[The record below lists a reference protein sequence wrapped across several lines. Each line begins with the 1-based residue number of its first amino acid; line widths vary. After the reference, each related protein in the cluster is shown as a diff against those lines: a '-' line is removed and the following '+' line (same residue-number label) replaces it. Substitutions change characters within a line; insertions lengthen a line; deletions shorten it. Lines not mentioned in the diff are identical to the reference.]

1 NRSAALVE
9 APASTVRWGP
19 FNLPIGGGG
28 YFPILPYAWARWGV
42 RRPEETQPPPAVF
55 YLPPLGSDPG
65 PPRRDCARLRPGRH
79 YCNLAKTED
88 RLRALV
94 REFRFSTMMSLVE
107 RQIGAPAVE
116 AGVAAP
122 LPYVW

>member
-1 NRSAALVE
+1 LNETEHL
-9 APASTVRWGP
+9 PA
-19 FNLPIGGGG
+19 I
-28 YFPILPYAWARWGV
+28 
-42 RRPEETQPPPAVF
+42 F
-55 YLPPLGSDPG
+55 YLHPWEIDPDQ
-65 PPRRDCARLRPGRH
+65 PRLNASRLSRFRH

-107 RQIGAPAVE
+107 RQMGAPAVE
-116 AGVAAP
+116 AGAAAP